1 MLRRS
6 LRYATLLLLPA
17 GLLVAP
23 AALAQAS
30 TPTATAPAG
39 LNPYTGPRFPGG
51 PDSLQAILR
60 RVLRPASPTLTGQL
74 FMRLE
79 LNKNGQPEQ
88 YMLLTP
94 PDRAGAQLARTKE
107 VKAIVQQLPAILGP
121 WQLGSSTNR
130 AQPGNSIVLPL
141 YFGPPSA
148 SLPLPYSEEEPVF
161 FSLAPKK
168 NAPRMSALDFLQR
181 QFRYP
186 AEDLRNQVQGTA
198 YGYFEVSETGAVENR
213 RIVSGL
219 SYSIDAEL
227 LRVLNTLPDA
237 LAPPR
242 QQGRPVRVAYVV
254 PVNLK
259 IQ

>member
-17 GLLVAP
+17 GLLAAP
-23 AALAQAS
+23 AALAQN
-30 TPTATAPAG
+30 TPAATAPAG

-51 PDSLQAILR
+51 PDSLRATLQRA
-60 RVLRPASPTLTGQL
+60 LRPAAALAGQL
-74 FMRLE
+74 FMQLE
-79 LNKNGQPEQ
+79 VDKTGQPNKFF
-88 YMLLTP
+88 LLTP
-94 PDRAGAQLARTKE
+94 LDRANATLARTKE
-107 VKAIVQQLPAILGP
+107 AKAIVQQLPAILGP
-121 WQLGSSTNR
+121 WQPGTSFNR
-130 AQPGNSIVLPL
+130 AQPANSIVLPL
-141 YFGPPSA
+141 YFGPQPA
-148 SLPLPYSEEEPVF
+148 SLPLPYSEEEPAF

-186 AEDLRNQVQGTA
+186 AQDLRNQVQGTV
-198 YGYFEVSETGAVENR
+198 YGYYEVSETGAVENR
-213 RIVSGL
+213 RIISGL
-219 SYSIDAEL
+219 SSSIDAEL

-242 QQGRPVRVAYVV
+242 QQGRPVRVAYVL
-254 PVNLK
+254 PVNLR